1 MTDLISPTQEGGNV
15 TEPGVTVPEAD
26 QGNWWQWRKT
36 WQKVLLIAGGVFLV
50 LAVAG
55 SIAGKSETSGQAAS
69 DTAETGSE
77 PPDATTSTEAEA
89 TTTTQSSAPGVGDPV
104 RDGQFEFV
112 VTGIEDPGAVYQP
125 EGLLRDEANG
135 SWLVVYV
142 TVENVGD
149 REQAFLTGN
158 QRILWDGKEYGG
170 EGFTWNGANAE
181 DLNPGVVLEATLM
194 FDLPD
199 GFPRLGT
206 GTILELH
213 DSVFSGGVNVS
224 L

>member
-1 MTDLISPTQEGGNV
+1 MPV
-15 TEPGVTVPEAD
+15 AD
-26 QGNWWQWRKT
+26 QGNWWQRRKT

-50 LAVAG
+50 LAAAG
-55 SIAGKSETSGQAAS
+55 SIAGESETSGQAAS
-69 DTAETGSE
+69 DTAANGSA
-77 PPDATTSTEAEA
+77 PPDEPTSTEAEA
-89 TTTTQSSAPGVGDPV
+89 TTTTQSGTPGIGDPV

-112 VTGIEDPGAVYQP
+112 VTGVEEPGVVYQP
-125 EGLLRDEANG
+125 EVLLKDEANG

-142 TVENVGD
+142 MVQNVGD

-158 QRILWDGKEYGG
+158 QRILWDNKEYGG
-170 EGFTWNGANAE
+170 EGFTWNGTNAE

-213 DSVFSGGVNVS
+213 DSAFSGGVNVS

>member
-1 MTDLISPTQEGGNV
+1 M
-15 TEPGVTVPEAD
+15 TEPGGTVPVAD
-26 QGNWWQWRKT
+26 QGNWWRRRKT
-36 WQKVLLIAGGVFLV
+36 WQKVLLIVGGVFLV

-55 SIAGKSETSGQAAS
+55 SIAGESETSGQAAS
-69 DTAETGSE
+69 DTAATGSE
-77 PPDATTSTEAEA
+77 PAEATTSTEAEA
-89 TTTTQSSAPGVGDPV
+89 TTTAQPSVPGVGDSV

-112 VTGIEDPGAVYQP
+112 VTGIEEPGAVYQP
-125 EGLLRDEANG
+125 EGLLKDEADG

-170 EGFTWNGANAE
+170 EGFTWNGTNVE
-181 DLNPGVVLEATLM
+181 DLNPGVDLEATLM
-194 FDLPD
+194 FELPD

-206 GTILELH
+206 GTTLELY
-213 DSVFSGGVNVS
+213 DSAFSGGVNVS

>member
-1 MTDLISPTQEGGNV
+1 M
-15 TEPGVTVPEAD
+15 
-26 QGNWWQWRKT
+26 
-36 WQKVLLIAGGVFLV
+36 LLIVVGAFLV

-55 SIAGKSETSGQAAS
+55 SIAGESETSDQAAS
-69 DTAETGSE
+69 DTTVTDSE
-77 PPDATTSTEAEA
+77 PPDETTSTQAEA
-89 TTTTQSSAPGVGDPV
+89 TTTTEAGLPGIGDPV

-112 VTGIEDPGAVYQP
+112 VTGVEEPGTIYQP
-125 EGLLRDEANG
+125 EGLLKDEANG
-135 SWLVVYV
+135 TWLVVHV

-158 QRILWDGKEYGG
+158 QKILWDDKEYGG
-170 EGFTWNGANAE
+170 EGFTWNGTNAE

-199 GFPRLGT
+199 GFPSLGA
-206 GTILELH
+206 GTTLELH
-213 DSVFSGGVNVS
+213 DSAFSGGVNVS

>member
-1 MTDLISPTQEGGNV
+1 MPV
-15 TEPGVTVPEAD
+15 AD
-26 QGNWWQWRKT
+26 QGNWQRRRKT
-36 WQKVLLIAGGVFLV
+36 WQKVLLIAGVFLV

-55 SIAGKSETSGQAAS
+55 SIAGESETSGQAAS
-69 DTAETGSE
+69 DTAATGSQ

-89 TTTTQSSAPGVGDPV
+89 TSTTQPRAPGVGDPG
-104 RDGQFEFV
+104 RDGQFEVV
-112 VTGIEDPGAVYQP
+112 VTGIEEPGAGYQP
-125 EGLLRDEANG
+125 EGLLKDEANG
-135 SWLVVYV
+135 SWFVVHV
-142 TVENVGD
+142 KVENVGD

-158 QRILWDGKEYGG
+158 QRILWDNKEYGG
-170 EGFTWNGANAE
+170 EGFTWNGTNAE

-213 DSVFSGGVNVS
+213 DSAFSGGVNVS

>member
-1 MTDLISPTQEGGNV
+1 MPV
-15 TEPGVTVPEAD
+15 AD
-26 QGNWWQWRKT
+26 QGNWWQRRKT

-50 LAVAG
+50 LAAAG
-55 SIAGKSETSGQAAS
+55 SIAGESETSGQAAS
-69 DTAETGSE
+69 DTAATGSQ

-89 TTTTQSSAPGVGDPV
+89 TSTTQPRAPGVGDPG

-112 VTGIEDPGAVYQP
+112 VTGIEEPGAVYQP
-125 EGLLRDEANG
+125 EGLPKDESNG
-135 SWLVVYV
+135 SWLVVHV
-142 TVENVGD
+142 KVENVGD

-158 QRILWDGKEYGG
+158 QRILWDNKEYGG
-170 EGFTWNGANAE
+170 EGFTWNGTNAE

-213 DSVFSGGVNVS
+213 DSAFSGGVNVS